1 MSASEQW
8 KHTVCFGTIV
18 PMLTLTYEFKLKPTK
33 QQAEEMQHILDVC
46 RSVWNY
52 ALRERKDWSA
62 SRKCPVNACSIRG
75 EYIMAAEASYPNFAA
90 QCKALTQAKKG
101 SPWLQSVNA
110 QVLQQTLRTLDRA
123 HSDMQKRGKGYPRFK
138 RSNRMRSFVFPQ
150 LGKNPLADEFV
161 KLPSL
166 GALKI
171 HQSRPYPD
179 GFAVKQARVV
189 KRASGFYLMLTFQ
202 SDVSVPEVPIVGH
215 FVGADVGL
223 EYFFSTSEGLQLE
236 RPKFFI
242 DMQRKLRLLQRRLKG
257 KQLGSANWKKQQK
270 KIARLHER
278 IANTRKDFHYK
289 AAHKLCD
296 GADVVAVEKLNL
308 VGLSRGFLGKHMLD
322 AGHGQF
328 LNGILPWVCF
338 KRGVGLMYEPAA
350 GTSQECPECGQ
361 MAKKS
366 LGERWHTCECG
377 SSMPRDI
384 ASAIVIKNRAVGRT
398 VLENACRDGL
408 AGAAALAAA

>member
-1 MSASEQW
+1 M
-8 KHTVCFGTIV
+8 I
-18 PMLTLTYEFKLKPTK
+18 TLTYEFKLKPTK
-33 QQAEEMQHILDVC
+33 QQAEEMQHILGVC

-62 SRKCPVNACSIRG
+62 SRKCPVNACSLRQ
-75 EYIMAAEASYPNFAA
+75 EYVMAADAPYPNFAA
-90 QCKALTQAKKG
+90 QCKALTQAKKSSG
-101 SPWLQSVNA
+101 WLKSVNA
-110 QVLQQTLRTLDRA
+110 QVLQQTLKTLEKA
-123 HSDMQKRGKGYPRFK
+123 HADMKKEGFGFPRFK
-138 RSNRMRSFVFPQ
+138 RPNRMRSFVFPQ
-150 LGKNPLADEFV
+150 LGKNPLSEGVV
-161 KLPSL
+161 KLPSI
-166 GALKI
+166 GKI
-171 HQSRPYPD
+171 KIRQSRPYPE
-179 GFAVKQARVV
+179 GFDVKQARVV

-202 SDVSVPEVPIVGH
+202 ADLSVPEVPLVGH

-223 EYFFSTSEGLQLE
+223 EYFLSTSDGLQIE
-236 RPKFFI
+236 RPKFFVS
-242 DMQRKLRLLQRRLKG
+242 MQRKLKLLQRRLKG
-257 KQLGSANWKKQQK
+257 KQLGSANWKNQQK

-289 AAHKLCD
+289 AAHRLCD

-308 VGLSRGFLGKHMLD
+308 IGLSRGFLGKHMLD

-328 LNGILPWVCF
+328 LNQILPWVCF

-366 LGERWHTCECG
+366 LGERWHICECG
-377 SSMPRDI
+377 CSMPRDV
-384 ASAIVIKNRAVGRT
+384 ASAIVIKNRAAGRV

-408 AGAAALAAA
+408 TGAVASAAV